1 MEDFIYWRHPTLPGI
16 KIEEVCG
23 GECRNAN
30 VWREMACQV
39 YCENG
44 RDGYRELGHFRNGA
58 PFINGSD
65 ARISISHTDGLYVVA
80 TLPETP
86 ETDLSEFSERA
97 ALGVDTE
104 RKDREQVLRVRERFL
119 SDGELAEIPDD
130 DVLKNVVA
138 WTAKEAAY
146 KASLC
151 EGLDF
156 RNAIRIDIMPGIS
169 PVTPVYDKTEFPEIV
184 YGKATVVRTA
194 DEDGKPGEEIEL
206 VLYTYESE
214 GHVVTMAYSPKCAK
228 FSKTQ
233 K

>member
-1 MEDFIYWRHPTLPGI
+1 MEDFVYWRHPTLPGI

-23 GECRNAN
+23 GEGPKAS

-119 SDGELAEIPDD
+119 NDAELAAIPADD
-130 DVLKNVVA
+130 LLKNVMA

-146 KASLC
+146 KAALC
-151 EGLDF
+151 DGLDF
-156 RNAIRIDIMPGIS
+156 RNDIRIETLPGIS
-169 PVTPVYDKTEFPEIV
+169 PAVPVYDKAEFPEIV
-184 YGKATVVRTA
+184 YGKATVLRTA
-194 DEDGKPGEEIEL
+194 AEEGQPGGEIEL

-214 GHVVTMAYSPKCAK
+214 GHIVTMAYSPKCAK
-228 FSKTQ
+228 FSKAQ